1 MGRRP
6 YHGTVKGEPENETKI
21 IDAAV
26 MKEWIKKAKKLRKGR
41 WYDLYRRGS
50 QAKRPMILKRKLIEH
65 YEYHALFL
73 TKKGRR
79 ECFTYAELAQMIQLV
94 PPGVKPAEEKEE
106 WEDE

>member
-21 IDAAV
+21 IEAAV

-50 QAKRPMILKRKLIEH
+50 QEKRPMILKRKLIER

-79 ECFTYAELAQMIQLV
+79 ECFTYAELAQMIQPV
-94 PPGVKPAEEKEE
+94 PPGVKPEEEKEE

>member
-1 MGRRP
+1 MGRKG
-6 YHGTVKGEPENETKI
+6 YLGAIKGEPVNTAAANDAI
-21 IDAAV
+21 I

-50 QAKRPMILKRKLIEH
+50 QAERPMILKRKLIER

-79 ECFTYAELAQMIQLV
+79 ECFTYAELAQMIQPV
-94 PPGVKPAEEKEE
+94 PPGVKPEEEKEE